1 MHKEE
6 LKQQKDLLK
15 AVLKNN
21 EIRVCEYLVK
31 EDKLIIYD
39 EALMVERE
47 IPNYLKRLEQNSSV
61 CPEDL
66 WKMREFLRGRASSGV
81 EVRIVQGKKTFK
93 RLFQVLSFDGIDPS
107 VRVPVIIRD
116 TTRDE
121 YREALLEDRATKDA
135 LTMLYNHFFGRELI
149 NEYLKNKDPYAS
161 CGLMLMDID
170 YFKYANDTYGHLFGD
185 RVLIQ
190 VAEHGLKNPDDAKA
204 VARHEVL
211 CTLDDILR
219 ESMRLLQ
226 DKGRFYMIHRPF
238 RLTEILIK
246 MNYYKIEPKRIQ
258 FIYPYI
264 DKEPAMVLIEGVRGA
279 KPRVTVEPPIIIY
292 DQSATK

>member
-39 EALMVERE
+39 EALTVERE
-47 IPNYLKRLEQNSSV
+47 IPNYLERLEQNSSV

-81 EVRIVQGKKTFK
+81 EVRIVQGKKTLK

-121 YREALLEDRATKDA
+121 YRWE
-135 LTMLYNHFFGRELI
+135 NGWW
-149 NEYLKNKDPYAS
+149 
-161 CGLMLMDID
+161 
-170 YFKYANDTYGHLFGD
+170 
-185 RVLIQ
+185 
-190 VAEHGLKNPDDAKA
+190 
-204 VARHEVL
+204 
-211 CTLDDILR
+211 
-219 ESMRLLQ
+219 
-226 DKGRFYMIHRPF
+226 
-238 RLTEILIK
+238 
-246 MNYYKIEPKRIQ
+246 
-258 FIYPYI
+258 
-264 DKEPAMVLIEGVRGA
+264 
-279 KPRVTVEPPIIIY
+279 
-292 DQSATK
+292 

>member
-81 EVRIVQGKKTFK
+81 EVRIVQGKKTLK

-149 NEYLKNKDPYAS
+149 NEYLKNKDP
-161 CGLMLMDID
+161 
-170 YFKYANDTYGHLFGD
+170 
-185 RVLIQ
+185 
-190 VAEHGLKNPDDAKA
+190 
-204 VARHEVL
+204 
-211 CTLDDILR
+211 
-219 ESMRLLQ
+219 
-226 DKGRFYMIHRPF
+226 
-238 RLTEILIK
+238 
-246 MNYYKIEPKRIQ
+246 
-258 FIYPYI
+258 
-264 DKEPAMVLIEGVRGA
+264 
-279 KPRVTVEPPIIIY
+279 
-292 DQSATK
+292 

>member
-81 EVRIVQGKKTFK
+81 EVRIVQGKKTLK

-149 NEYLKNKDPYAS
+149 NEYFYRFLDPTLNRVALRSHGQFQRFDRMPAIYKTLKVRRAS
-161 CGLMLMDID
+161 FLCSSSCFFTSFVLQYNVTAI
-170 YFKYANDTYGHLFGD
+170 FKVDTRYH
-185 RVLIQ
+185 IQ
-190 VAEHGLKNPDDAKA
+190 QTAA
-204 VARHEVL
+204 VN
-211 CTLDDILR
+211 TLVVVSTYLVQNFKCCSI
-219 ESMRLLQ
+219 
-226 DKGRFYMIHRPF
+226 MI
-238 RLTEILIK
+238 
-246 MNYYKIEPKRIQ
+246 
-258 FIYPYI
+258 
-264 DKEPAMVLIEGVRGA
+264 
-279 KPRVTVEPPIIIY
+279 
-292 DQSATK
+292 S

>member
-47 IPNYLKRLEQNSSV
+47 IPNYLERLEQNSSV

-190 VAEHGLKNPDDAKA
+190 VASLLQTMFDDDA
-204 VARHEVL
+204 VIMR
-211 CTLDDILR
+211 R
-219 ESMRLLQ
+219 EEMNCRIFKKYQPCIPGERGYAAGKSHPEAGLFKKGLFGHLQRRSM
-226 DKGRFYMIHRPF
+226 F
-238 RLTEILIK
+238 
-246 MNYYKIEPKRIQ
+246 
-258 FIYPYI
+258 
-264 DKEPAMVLIEGVRGA
+264 
-279 KPRVTVEPPIIIY
+279 
-292 DQSATK
+292 SAGK